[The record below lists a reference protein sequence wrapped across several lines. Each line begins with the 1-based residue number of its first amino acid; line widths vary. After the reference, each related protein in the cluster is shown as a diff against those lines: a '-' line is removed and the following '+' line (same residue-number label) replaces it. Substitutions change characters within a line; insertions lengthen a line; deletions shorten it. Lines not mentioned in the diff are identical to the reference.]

1 MRRRERV
8 VQVPEGVG
16 QLQEDGGDVPVQPE
30 VRKFESAPERV
41 GTSHAQDHRAG
52 KCSRCSQVTGLG

>member
-1 MRRRERV
+1 M
-8 VQVPEGVG
+8 PEGVG